1 MDQYHWN
8 ANDQQSQEY
17 DATSEDLLDSKH
29 QIKQQLN
36 HKITEGT
43 QTDSICNKPRSALPL
58 SLEGALSS
66 GSGSRP

>member
-17 DATSEDLLDSKH
+17 DATSKDLLDSKY
-29 QIKQQLN
+29 QIKQQLI

-43 QTDSICNKPRSALPL
+43 QNFLN
-58 SLEGALSS
+58 SS
-66 GSGSRP
+66 PMAITR